1 MERIK
6 SKTSEDV
13 MNLPGNAGLAQLIT
27 TSANIVLFDS
37 GQLSFAAIVEQLFD
51 GVHNSASSL
60 CIR

>member
-1 MERIK
+1 
-6 SKTSEDV
+6 

-27 TSANIVLFDS
+27 RSANIVLFDS